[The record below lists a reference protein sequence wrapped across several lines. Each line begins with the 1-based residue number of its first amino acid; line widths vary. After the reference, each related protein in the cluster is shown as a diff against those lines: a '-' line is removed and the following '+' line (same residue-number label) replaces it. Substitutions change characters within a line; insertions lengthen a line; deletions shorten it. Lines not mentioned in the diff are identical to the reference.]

1 MQTVRLN
8 LIKVYEIEVPD
19 SYAPLAAAYS
29 MQTTAIERNGKLL
42 DASTDFAEV
51 VVDDGTPGLAAA
63 EAQLDAE
70 TNNPGL

>member
-42 DASTDFAEV
+42 DATTDVAEV
-51 VVDDGTPGLAAA
+51 VADGTP
-63 EAQLDAE
+63 QFDAE

>member
-29 MQTTAIERNGKLL
+29 MQTTVIERDGKLL
-42 DASTDFAEV
+42 DATTDFAEV
-51 VVDDGTPGLAAA
+51 VADGTPGLAAA
-63 EAQLDAE
+63 EATVRRRNQ
-70 TNNPGL
+70 

>member
-29 MQTTAIERNGKLL
+29 MQTPGIERDGKLL
-42 DASTDFAEV
+42 DATTDFAEV
-51 VVDDGTPGLAAA
+51 GADGTPGLAAA
-63 EAQLDAE
+63 EAQFDAE